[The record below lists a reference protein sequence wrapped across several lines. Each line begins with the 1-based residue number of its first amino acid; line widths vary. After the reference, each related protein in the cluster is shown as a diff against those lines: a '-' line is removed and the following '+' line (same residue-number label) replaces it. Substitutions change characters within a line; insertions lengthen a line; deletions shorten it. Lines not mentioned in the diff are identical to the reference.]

1 MTITK
6 ELTRNKILAYL
17 NQTITLPQL
26 VDWAENALYAD
37 EDELAAQDAELLR
50 DIIARLG
57 VADVREFGLT
67 WADCSHFLTQLGYQA
82 QVKAIPI
89 AA

>member
-6 ELTRNKILAYL
+6 ELTRDKILAYL
-17 NQTITLPQL
+17 NQSMTLPQL
-26 VDWAENALYAD
+26 VDWAENVLYED
-37 EDELAAQDAELLR
+37 EVELAAQDAELLR

-67 WADCSHFLTQLGYQA
+67 WDDCSYFLARLGYQA